1 MAEAQDLTAYRGE
14 ERRTPLS
21 IGGLSPIAR
30 QPAGRY
36 RSEEKFDWEQVA
48 ATLRKNRR
56 IAFIFALGV
65 MLSAVLVSLQMKD
78 VYEPVARV
86 EIDPSGIG
94 LLNSHERESGDQSG
108 AEYLETQTQILKS
121 DALAMKVIRK
131 LHLDQKRAIVGEAA
145 VLYQS
150 AAAQPARISPQGDE
164 QPAMQT
170 TAAANTYGPADS
182 KTVEDAPASM
192 IEQVRAESFGED
204 TKIVIKGN
212 GRLADEVKRS
222 TLPGR
227 LVLDFQGV
235 RLHVDRQSSARA
247 HDSSLPGLGSIRF
260 GQYRPDAARV
270 VIDLKEPVEYE
281 VAPLDNKMV
290 VTLRVPDRAVN
301 SLAAQA
307 ASAGS
312 PDERPEVSAN
322 AEGSVAGSGGTSDSG
337 QSKASL
343 VTANLSEPPV
353 DGSTSTTPVDPNLE
367 RASSDGER
375 TPNENAALRYFRQN
389 LKVSTSRN
397 SRIVEVTFASSDAHL
412 ATQATNALVNA
423 FIDSDYRTRYETTMR
438 TSDWLTGQLA
448 GLRQKVRDSN
458 QALAEYQKQSGL
470 VDPEEKYNPL
480 LEKAGELNRQY
491 SQAEADRIQLE
502 AYARVAEAGSVESL
516 PQIRD
521 SVLIQGLTQKLVESR
536 AQLARALAIY
546 GENNSNVKR
555 LRSETDELKAQLEN
569 EKRAIAGGLKAS
581 YRASVTRERLMAQAV
596 EKMKTT
602 IGSMGEKMV
611 QYRLLKNEAQ
621 ASTELFNTLLARV
634 KEAGVYAGMRSN
646 NIRIVDAA
654 VVPDRPAGPHRLLD
668 IAIGLLAA
676 LVGGAALA
684 FIKEAMN
691 NRVRTSNDV
700 ARWTGLPSLAMIP
713 EIPLANGHGP
723 KLGLHRSGSHFLGNG
738 NGARA
743 IARLPR
749 LMSAEALTP
758 EADAINN
765 LRTSVLLSRGAGG
778 RRVILVVA
786 TSSKAGSTTIA
797 ANLAIALARRGKTCL
812 VDGDLRRPMVSRA
825 FALAPVA
832 GLSDVLR
839 GDATVEQAL
848 SVAPRA
854 GGLSLLMGGR
864 IPSNPVD
871 LLTGDTMRDLMR
883 VLRERFEFVVI
894 DSPPAIPFP
903 DCRILSPLSDGV
915 VLVSRSGMTTRRTLL
930 RCAELIGEARA
941 PLLGVVVNGVDLD
954 STDYCYYTCTSGKDA
969 YPENGHQYWPAIA
982 MASGN
987 GFKAKPNVL

>member
-1 MAEAQDLTAYRGE
+1 MAEARDLNTYGGE

-21 IGGLSPIAR
+21 IDGLSPVAR
-30 QPAGRY
+30 QTAGRY
-36 RSEEKFDWEQVA
+36 RSEEKFDWEKAV
-48 ATLRKNRR
+48 ATLRKNHR
-56 IAFIFALGV
+56 IAVVFALGV
-65 MLSAVLVSLQMKD
+65 LLSAVLVSLQMKD

-86 EIDPSGIG
+86 QIDPPGTG
-94 LLNSHERESGDQSG
+94 PLNSHERESGDQTG

-121 DALAMKVIRK
+121 DALAMKVIRRLK
-131 LHLDQKRAIVGEAA
+131 LDQKRAIVGEAS

-150 AAAQPARISPQGDE
+150 AATQPTRIPPERAE
-164 QPAMQT
+164 QPAILP
-170 TAAANTYGPADS
+170 TAAANTDGAEGS
-182 KTVEDAPASM
+182 KTVEDAPAST
-192 IEQVRAESFGED
+192 IEQVRAERSGGD
-204 TKIVIKGN
+204 TKIMIKGN
-212 GRLADEVKRS
+212 GRFADELERS

-235 RLHVDRQSSARA
+235 RLRVDTQSGAWT
-247 HDSSLPGLGSIRF
+247 HDSSLPGLGGIRF
-260 GQYRPDAARV
+260 GQYQPDAARV
-270 VIDLKEPVEYE
+270 VIDLKEPVDYE
-281 VAPLDNKMV
+281 VVPLENEIV
-290 VTLRVPDRAVN
+290 VTLRVPDHAEN
-301 SLAAQA
+301 SLAAPVA
-307 ASAGS
+307 RAGNLA
-312 PDERPEVSAN
+312 ERPEAAGGAKRSA
-322 AEGSVAGSGGTSDSG
+322 AGSGRTGDSV

-343 VTANLSEPPV
+343 VAANLSETPV
-353 DGSTSTTPVDPNLE
+353 DGSTSTMPNDPNPE

-397 SRIVEVTFASSDAHL
+397 SRIVEVTLASSDPHL

-423 FIDSDYRTRYETTMR
+423 FIDSDYRTRYEATMR
-438 TSDWLTGQLA
+438 TSDWLSGQLA

-502 AYARVAEAGSVESL
+502 AYSRVAEAGSAESL

-555 LRSETDELKAQLEN
+555 LRSETDELNAQLQN

-581 YRASVTRERLMAQAV
+581 YRASVTRERLMEQAV
-596 EKMKTT
+596 ENMKTT
-602 IGSMGEKMV
+602 IGKMDEKMV

-621 ASTELFNTLLARV
+621 ASTELFNTLLVRL
-634 KEAGVYAGMRSN
+634 KEAGVYAGLRSN
-646 NIRIVDAA
+646 NIRIVDLA

-684 FIKEAMN
+684 FITEAMN
-691 NRVRTSNDV
+691 NRVRTPDDV
-700 ARWTGLPSLAMIP
+700 VRWTGLPSLPMIP

-723 KLGLHRSGSHFLGNG
+723 KLGLHRRGSQFLGNG
-738 NGARA
+738 NGAQA

-765 LRTSVLLSRGAGG
+765 LRTSVLLSRVAGG
-778 RRVILVVA
+778 RRVFLVVA
-786 TSSKAGSTTIA
+786 TSTRAGSTTIA

-812 VDGDLRRPMVSRA
+812 VDADLRRPMVSRA
-825 FALAPVA
+825 FALAPMV
-832 GLSDVLR
+832 GFSDVLR
-839 GDATVEQAL
+839 GEATVEQAL

-864 IPSNPVD
+864 IPLNPLD
-871 LLTGDTMRDLMR
+871 LLTGETMRDLMR

-903 DCRILSPLSDGV
+903 DCRILSSLSDGV
-915 VLVSRSGMTTRRTLL
+915 VLVSRSGMTSRRTLL
-930 RCAELIGEARA
+930 RCAELIGEVRA
-941 PLLGVVVNGVDLD
+941 PLLGVVVNGVDVD
-954 STDYCYYTCTSGKDA
+954 SADYRYYTCASGKDA
-969 YPENGHQYWPAIA
+969 YSENGHRYRPAIA

-987 GFKAKPNVL
+987 GFKAKPNAL